1 MSHKRNIHKRTR
13 PWGAKIHTID
23 TIDTAYVDGS
33 IPSSA
38 NKQSDNNA
46 PQLIKIQHIPSL
58 TSSDYA
64 ENILKRIK
72 NEFTEII
79 RKRGYNITSGKRF
92 FKNKMEKSL

>member
-23 TIDTAYVDGS
+23 TIDVADVDGS

-38 NKQSDNNA
+38 NKQSDINA
-46 PQLIKIQHIPSL
+46 SQLIKIQHIPSL
-58 TSSDYA
+58 TSSEYA

-79 RKRGYNITSGKRF
+79 RKRGYNITSGKNF
-92 FKNKMEKSL
+92 FLKLVTMKL